1 MIVHQFDTRFTF
13 THCNKFSMHAK
24 KNLTEHRLTRSCST
38 GGAELEIAEVGQNFA
53 YNNSSSIKRRI
64 NHLQNKNGNLLMPIY
79 ILRKARIVPVI
90 WRMVHFLTRLSTRI

>member
-38 GGAELEIAEVGQNFA
+38 GGAELEIAELGQNFTH
-53 YNNSSSIKRRI
+53 NN
-64 NHLQNKNGNLLMPIY
+64 
-79 ILRKARIVPVI
+79 
-90 WRMVHFLTRLSTRI
+90 